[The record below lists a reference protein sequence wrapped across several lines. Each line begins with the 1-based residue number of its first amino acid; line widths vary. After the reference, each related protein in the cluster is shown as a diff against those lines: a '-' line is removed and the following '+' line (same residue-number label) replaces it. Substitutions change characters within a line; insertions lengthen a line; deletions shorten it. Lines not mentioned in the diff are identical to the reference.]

1 MKELVDG
8 FPQWKEQ
15 FFKNKTP
22 QDDESDNPDKESSK
36 KKKKKNKNKNK
47 KHTEVQKQEYES
59 SKFPT
64 ESIES
69 EKERE
74 REGVCSLTNYFF
86 YSLRN
91 EENEGKE
98 TGNDSELLKPHN
110 QFKKRNI
117 RLSKHSLKKFDID
130 FCLI

>member
-1 MKELVDG
+1 LSSQVHIINTQPDDKVKELVDG

-74 REGVCSLTNYFF
+74 RERVYVHSQIIFF
-86 YSLRN
+86 THS
-91 EENEGKE
+91 ETKKMKE
-98 TGNDSELLKPHN
+98 RKLVMIQN
-110 QFKKRNI
+110 F
-117 RLSKHSLKKFDID
+117 
-130 FCLI
+130 